1 MAYDTYASSVED
13 NRPVE
18 VYVFTQ
24 ASDEFRY
31 TDQPADVV
39 LSGLTYSAEAIS
51 RGRLEET
58 RDSAVTN
65 QVEITVPSSN
75 SFVTRFKQYTP
86 ASRATVSIRRYQR
99 SDAAVE
105 VVTVFEG
112 LVASVRFTEEG
123 RVAVAKCI
131 PVIEAE
137 SRPIPR
143 QSYQNSCNH
152 VLGDSLCKVD
162 LTDARWRLSAPVTA
176 FDSDTNTA
184 TVTGASSF
192 GADWWVGGVMEVG
205 GGADHRLILSQTGD
219 DVKLLLPF
227 PETIVGSTVVLLA
240 GCDHSITTCDTKFN
254 TPADTLSNVINY
266 GGFAFVPNKN
276 PYQTGL

>member
-1 MAYDTYASSVED
+1 MTYDTYASSVES

-18 VYVFTQ
+18 LYVFTQ
-24 ASDEFRY
+24 GADEFLY

-65 QVEITVPSSN
+65 QVEITMPSSN
-75 SFVTRFKQYTP
+75 SFVSRFKEYTP
-86 ASRATVSIRRYQR
+86 ASRATISIRRYQR
-99 SDAAVE
+99 ADTSVE

-112 LVASVRFTEEG
+112 LVASVRFKEEG
-123 RVAVAKCI
+123 RVAVAKCV
-131 PVIEAE
+131 PVVQAE

-143 QSYQNSCNH
+143 QSYQNACNH

-162 LTDARWRLSAPVTA
+162 LTDARWRLAATVTA
-176 FDSDTNTA
+176 FDSATNTA
-184 TVTGASSF
+184 TVAGASSF
-192 GADWWVGGVMEVG
+192 GSDWWVGGVMEVG
-205 GGADHRLILSQTGD
+205 GGDDHRLILSQSGD
-219 DVKLLLPF
+219 DVTLLLPF

-254 TPADTLSNVINY
+254 TPEDTLSNVINY

-276 PYQTGL
+276 PFETGL